1 MQFMASLVDAVCL
14 VSGMTEATV
23 VEMPKRTRGLQNLS
37 KIEIQADAPFSS
49 IYSIFS
55 HSFKQK
61 KSMITVV
68 LLDLYQMESSHIG
81 NRHE

>member
-61 KSMITVV
+61 KKYDNCGIVGFISNGKQPHRKQT
-68 LLDLYQMESSHIG
+68 
-81 NRHE
+81 